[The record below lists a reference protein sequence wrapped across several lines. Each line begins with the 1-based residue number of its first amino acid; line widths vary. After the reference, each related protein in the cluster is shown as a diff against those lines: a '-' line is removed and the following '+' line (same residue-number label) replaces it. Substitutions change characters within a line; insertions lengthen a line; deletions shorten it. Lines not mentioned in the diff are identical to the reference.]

1 MNGAPMTTA
10 QASIRT
16 ASVEIRALTVSGKR
30 MTVAVFRQLPEVRL
44 LEPWLVSQGA
54 TDEQP
59 GGAQHIEVRLG
70 SGDLWGTVNYHQGC
84 DPRPHLHVVLVRG
97 GTLYQGLVF
106 QRPER
111 HLFWMEGLGNLA
123 VYNPGAAR
131 QLSDDYDA
139 YYARLEALPQ
149 LYIAV

>member
-1 MNGAPMTTA
+1 MTTA
-10 QASIRT
+10 RASIRT

-44 LEPWLVSQGA
+44 LEPWVVVQGA

-59 GGAQHIEVRLG
+59 GGERHLEVRLG
-70 SGDLWGTVNYHQGC
+70 RGDLWGTVNYHQGC

-97 GTLYQGLVF
+97 GTLYQSPVF
-106 QRPER
+106 ERPER
-111 HLFWMEGLGNLA
+111 HLFWIEGVSRLA
-123 VYNPGAAR
+123 LNDPAAER
-131 QLSDDYDA
+131 RLSDDYDV
-139 YYARLEALPQ
+139 YYAELAALPQ